1 MRTQKALIAA
11 TVLLAVA
18 CGSSDETTA
27 TDDPATTTSTI
38 ATTTTQL
45 PTTTT
50 EPDESATT
58 VDPFR
63 VETDRIIQAWIDGW
77 LADDP
82 ALVVA
87 LYGED
92 SVYADKGCPFE
103 MIGRAAIRG
112 MVTGHMGGT
121 TYKIADPVEITYN
134 QTGAVVQWIW
144 GGTHRGREFTM
155 EASTTF
161 EIENGLILRSTD
173 SYTRSDAPPAWEQDC
188 IAYNAGS

>member
-1 MRTQKALIAA
+1 MRDRAILLLVLVALVVA
-11 TVLLAVA
+11 A
-18 CGSSDETTA
+18 CGSEATSTTTSGPDESTTS
-27 TDDPATTTSTI
+27 TRPATT
-38 ATTTTQL
+38 
-45 PTTTT
+45 
-50 EPDESATT
+50 TT

-82 ALVVA
+82 APVVV

-103 MIGRAAIRG
+103 MIGKPAIRG
-112 MVTGHMGGT
+112 MVTGHMGAT
-121 TYKIADPVEITYN
+121 TYTVADPVEITYT

-144 GGTHRGREFTM
+144 GGTHRGDEFTM
-155 EASTTF
+155 DASTTF

-173 SYTRSDAPPAWEQDC
+173 SYDRADVPSAWEQDC
-188 IAYNAGS
+188 IEYNAGN